1 MRFGQTRT
9 SIFATCNKAQDWE
22 DDYDLPVQKDLGD
35 GWDGYGELA
44 PG

>member
-1 MRFGQTRT
+1 MWVKEKESAMQV
-9 SIFATCNKAQDWE
+9 QDWE

-44 PG
+44 AC